1 MKKFPQTFPGNG
13 KVSRIVI
20 SPEQRAEIDK
30 HMAHVNAAI
39 RRNYAIAV
47 QNARYIRIDR

>member
-1 MKKFPQTFPGNG
+1 MQKFPQTFPDNG

-30 HMAHVNAAI
+30 HMVRVNVAI
-39 RRNYAIAV
+39 MRNYAIAA
-47 QNARYIRIDR
+47 QNAQYIRIDR

>member
-30 HMAHVNAAI
+30 SMACVDAAI
-39 RRNYAIAV
+39 MRNYAIATI
-47 QNARYIRIDR
+47 NAQSININR

>member
-30 HMAHVNAAI
+30 SMACVDAVI
-39 RRNYAIAV
+39 SSNYAIAIL
-47 QNARYIRIDR
+47 NAQSINVNR

>member
-1 MKKFPQTFPGNG
+1 MQKFPQTFPDNG

-30 HMAHVNAAI
+30 HMVRVNVAI
-39 RRNYAIAV
+39 MRNYGIATI
-47 QNARYIRIDR
+47 NAQSININR

>member
-30 HMAHVNAAI
+30 HMVRVNATI
-39 RRNYAIAV
+39 MRNCAIAV
-47 QNARYIRIDR
+47 QNAQYIRIDR

>member
-20 SPEQRAEIDK
+20 SPEQRAGIDK
-30 HMAHVNAAI
+30 HMVRVDAAI
-39 RRNYAIAV
+39 MRNYAIAIL
-47 QNARYIRIDR
+47 NAQSININR